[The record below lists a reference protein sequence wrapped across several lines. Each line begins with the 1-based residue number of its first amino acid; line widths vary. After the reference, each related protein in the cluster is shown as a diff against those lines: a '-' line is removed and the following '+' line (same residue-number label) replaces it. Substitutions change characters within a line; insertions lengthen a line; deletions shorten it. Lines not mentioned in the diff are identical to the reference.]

1 VKSESAEAIA
11 RRMEATVHFYE
22 ANVSRILAFQPLSDL
37 EGLPFP
43 LNLSP
48 GINAK
53 KFNCH

>member
-53 KFNCH
+53 KFNYH